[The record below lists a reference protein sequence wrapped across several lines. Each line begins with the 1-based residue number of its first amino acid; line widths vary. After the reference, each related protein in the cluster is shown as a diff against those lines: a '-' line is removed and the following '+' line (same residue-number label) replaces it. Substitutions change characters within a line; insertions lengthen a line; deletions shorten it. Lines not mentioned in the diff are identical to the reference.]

1 MVQDRITGLRVNYLE
16 NPLGLDSAPR
26 FFWQIL
32 SQRRGA
38 QQCAYEIRVSSTLEQ
53 AQAMAGD
60 VYASGRVLSSVSTHV
75 ELPNGVVLQPRCRYY
90 WSVSAW
96 NEQGERL
103 NSEIAIFETGK
114 RGQGWSGNWITAS
127 FLRKMNEDLQAPYL
141 RRSFAVPSPVR
152 EARLYI
158 CGLGYFEAYLNGVA
172 VSDDMLCTAYTRF
185 DKTVLYRVFDV
196 TAQIREGQNALGVLL
211 GNGWYNCFAED
222 PWNSKEAS
230 WRDVV
235 KMLAELHLAF
245 EDGSEDVIV
254 TDPRWK
260 CHGSPIIFNGIRNGE
275 HYDAR
280 LELPGWNEAGFDDQA
295 WENCRIVRG
304 PGGALKAFEM
314 EPIRI
319 CQVHRA
325 VSKWAV
331 PGGWIF
337 DIGQNQAGIGDFC
350 FHGKAG
356 TTITV
361 RYSDLLHEDGTLN
374 MAMSGFIRSHGF
386 QTDQYTK
393 KSDEPECWHPR
404 FVYHGFQY
412 IEITGTD
419 VEPEL
424 ADVRAFTMHNDFSST
439 GEFSCSDG
447 LLNRLQSLCWWS
459 TVSNC
464 FSVPTDCPHRE
475 KNAWTGD
482 AGLSCE
488 QMLINFGSQAF
499 WTKWMGDVRD
509 AQRPAGSIPVVIPS
523 TGWGYNSMNGPDWA
537 SALTTVPWMLYLYH
551 RDVTAL
557 RENYEAIRSH
567 CEFMLSMAD
576 GYLVHYG
583 LGDWCPPFD
592 GPAISANM
600 SSFKCPTEVTDNAY
614 FHSSV
619 RTLARMARILG
630 YEEDASRYEEVAD
643 EIRGAF
649 RRAYYDPETKLVAG
663 DCQTATAAMLYH
675 GLAFPEEQA
684 ELLDV
689 LLKQIERQ
697 DWHIDFGV
705 LGMKAVMHTLGS
717 MGRSDVGY
725 RMLAQRSYPSVSCW
739 IEQGATTMWEC
750 WNGGGSHNHQVFS
763 DFSAFLYKYIGG
775 ISPDESDPGFDH
787 ILLRPALTSGLSAV
801 SCKVHSLHGEIR
813 CSWSKEGDAVQL
825 EVHIP
830 VGSCA
835 TLYLPEHSQVLEDD
849 RVWLDGDAES
859 AIQLVSGQ
867 YRLVVATARSVQQ
880 DLNPPAL

>member
-1 MVQDRITGLRVNYLE
+1 MRTPDI
-16 NPLGLDSAPR
+16 
-26 FFWQIL
+26 
-32 SQRRGA
+32 
-38 QQCAYEIRVSSTLEQ
+38 
-53 AQAMAGD
+53 
-60 VYASGRVLSSVSTHV
+60 
-75 ELPNGVVLQPRCRYY
+75 
-90 WSVSAW
+90 
-96 NEQGERL
+96 
-103 NSEIAIFETGK
+103 
-114 RGQGWSGNWITAS
+114 
-127 FLRKMNEDLQAPYL
+127 
-141 RRSFAVPSPVR
+141 
-152 EARLYI
+152 
-158 CGLGYFEAYLNGVA
+158 FEAYLNGVA

-488 QMLINFGSQAF
+488 QMLINFGSRAF

-523 TGWGYNSMNGPDWA
+523 TGWG
-537 SALTTVPWMLYLYH
+537 
-551 RDVTAL
+551 
-557 RENYEAIRSH
+557 AI
-567 CEFMLSMAD
+567 
-576 GYLVHYG
+576 
-583 LGDWCPPFD
+583 P
-592 GPAISANM
+592 
-600 SSFKCPTEVTDNAY
+600 
-614 FHSSV
+614 
-619 RTLARMARILG
+619 
-630 YEEDASRYEEVAD
+630 
-643 EIRGAF
+643 
-649 RRAYYDPETKLVAG
+649 
-663 DCQTATAAMLYH
+663 
-675 GLAFPEEQA
+675 
-684 ELLDV
+684 
-689 LLKQIERQ
+689 
-697 DWHIDFGV
+697 
-705 LGMKAVMHTLGS
+705 
-717 MGRSDVGY
+717 
-725 RMLAQRSYPSVSCW
+725 
-739 IEQGATTMWEC
+739 
-750 WNGGGSHNHQVFS
+750 
-763 DFSAFLYKYIGG
+763 
-775 ISPDESDPGFDH
+775 
-787 ILLRPALTSGLSAV
+787 
-801 SCKVHSLHGEIR
+801 
-813 CSWSKEGDAVQL
+813 
-825 EVHIP
+825 
-830 VGSCA
+830 
-835 TLYLPEHSQVLEDD
+835 
-849 RVWLDGDAES
+849 
-859 AIQLVSGQ
+859 
-867 YRLVVATARSVQQ
+867 
-880 DLNPPAL
+880 